1 MYIQKK
7 KRRKIIE
14 WINDLPD
21 SEFYRER
28 EGEQNGVDRSR
39 RNERPG
45 GEHARHEVN
54 SAEGAPINSPR
65 FIYLSNG
72 PARYHGHLITTIYLC
87 EKK

>member
-7 KRRKIIE
+7 KKE
-14 WINDLPD
+14 NNWINKRFTQFR
-21 SEFYRER
+21 FYRER